1 MLSKIPH
8 ITLQRERERSQHT
21 HTHIIHTHHTPYI
34 PPPPKFGA
42 ARWVLRRIAS
52 NQQNT
57 KLLLIPSCFREPQP
71 TTHDT
76 PHHTIPT
83 IKYSQNVGWSRSDW
97 IVESIQIYYS
107 MEYIILYISCT
118 FSHVIVLYYDI
129 DERRNTW
136 WIHLSSRAGTSG
148 LCREGCT
155 PVQTTRA
162 GYIGTINEYVN
173 SRIGTQCRGNGTGQ
187 LCIIEQIRDC
197 E

>member
-1 MLSKIPH
+1 MVVPNQPTSRRCTTHRNGPSH
-8 ITLQRERERSQHT
+8 SAFGDAFQNTTHTAEREREANTHT
-21 HTHIIHTHHTPYI
+21 HTHTSHIIHTHHTH
-34 PPPPKFGA
+34 PPKFGA

-118 FSHVIVLYYDI
+118 FSHVIVLYY
-129 DERRNTW
+129 
-136 WIHLSSRAGTSG
+136 
-148 LCREGCT
+148 C
-155 PVQTTRA
+155 
-162 GYIGTINEYVN
+162 YI
-173 SRIGTQCRGNGTGQ
+173 
-187 LCIIEQIRDC
+187 
-197 E
+197 